1 MDPVDVLVETEE
13 IKKLKARYC
22 RLLDTK
28 AWADWRALFTDDFV
42 SDTTP
47 AGGKRV
53 VGGDAFVSFVSRMLK
68 PSRITVHMVHTPEIE
83 ITDPRAA
90 TGIWALEDFVRF
102 APGVKLRAYGHYTES
117 YRKVDGS
124 WRIASSTLTRVRQDL
139 MLPLLTFQLPQR
151 LTKATR

>member
-1 MDPVDVLVETEE
+1 MTPLEALVEAEE

-28 AWADWRALFTDDFV
+28 DWTAWRSLFTDDFV

-53 VGGDAFVSFVSRMLK
+53 EGGDAFVAFVSRMLK
-68 PSRITVHMVHTPEIE
+68 RSRTTVHMVHSPEIE
-83 ITDPRAA
+83 VASA
-90 TGIWALEDFVRF
+90 TEASGIWMLEDLVKF
-102 APGVKLRAYGHYTES
+102 APGVKLRAYGHYTET
-117 YRKVDGS
+117 YRRDGG

-139 MLPLLTFQLPQR
+139 QLGFVSFQVPSR
-151 LTKATR
+151 RSR